1 MNATVCCHRLC
12 CALQT
17 KKSVAYQDAI
27 SSPHAFAYQVIE
39 SRAGE
44 GNLPTSK
51 KFLIGLLPLV
61 ALASCGEKSGSKKAA
76 VETAQ
81 VVRVFTVEKENL
93 QREISAVGT
102 VRYRRET
109 PLGFTTPGKVAVVRF
124 EEGDFVKRGALLSA
138 LDATNVAADVS
149 VSVAER
155 DRARAEFERVRSLY
169 ADGWITKA
177 RFEAAEASVKAADAR
192 VRQAGFASSTA
203 QLYAPSSGV
212 VLQRNVQPG
221 QVIAAGTPALILGEA
236 DDGFVFRVPIVDR
249 DASKLRVGMAA
260 DIMIESAGD
269 APVSATI
276 SEIDGRANEA
286 TGAFTVQFRLPSR
299 SNLRSGQIGT
309 ANIKLPAL
317 EGGDLLQIPASALF
331 GVRTGEGLV
340 YVVGSDNRVE
350 TRNVAIERV
359 SDKFVTV
366 SGGIKPGDKIVTSG
380 LEKLRTGSS
389 VRIIAMQP

>member
-1 MNATVCCHRLC
+1 MH
-12 CALQT
+12 
-17 KKSVAYQDAI
+17 
-27 SSPHAFAYQVIE
+27 SS
-39 SRAGE
+39 AGE
-44 GNLPTSK
+44 SKLPTSK
-51 KFLIGLLPLV
+51 RFLIGLLPIV
-61 ALASCGEKSGSKKAA
+61 ALAGCGDASDSKKAA

-81 VVRVFTVEKENL
+81 VVRVFTVEKESL

-138 LDATNVAADVS
+138 LDSTIVGADVS

-177 RFEAAEASVKAADAR
+177 RFEAADAAVKAADAR
-192 VRQAGFASSTA
+192 VRQAGFARSTA

-221 QVIAAGTPALILGEA
+221 QVIAAGMPALILGEA
-236 DDGFVFRVPIVDR
+236 DEGFVFRVPIVDR
-249 DASKLRVGMAA
+249 DASKLRVGMTA

-299 SNLRSGQIGT
+299 PNLRSGQIGT
-309 ANIKLPAL
+309 ANIKLPAM
-317 EGGDLLQIPASALF
+317 ESGDLLQIPATALF

-340 YVVGSDNRVE
+340 YVVAKNNRVE

-359 SDKFVTV
+359 SDTFVTV

-380 LEKLRTGSS
+380 LEKLRTGSP
-389 VRIIAMQP
+389 VRIIATQP